1 MKKMTAVLMV
11 VVGLLCLNIKTA
23 SAEVVK
29 MTKDTLVAIVIK
41 NVPMTDGTVQAIWA
55 SGFMADPS
63 PVYFPV
69 RIRGVVEVL
78 LLAEEIKPLDHGKTE
93 DLMDVLANVVTP
105 GPVGEGEFVVVWNNR
120 CYLAEGNPRY
130 PHAIVIDL
138 NEEAPDYVTDTIR
151 GNFKHTPEYREM
163 DALLRGY
170 TLRK

>member
-1 MKKMTAVLMV
+1 MKKISAVLMI

-41 NVPMTDGTVQAIWA
+41 NVPMTDGTTQAIWA

-69 RIRGVVEVL
+69 RIRGVVEIL
-78 LLAEEIKPLDHGKTE
+78 LLAKEIEPLDHGRTE
-93 DLMDVLANVVTP
+93 DLMGVLADVVTP
-105 GPVGEGEFVVVWNNR
+105 GPVGDGEFVVVWNDK
-120 CYLAEGNPRY
+120 CYIVEGNPRY
-130 PHAIVIDL
+130 PHAIVIDI
-138 NEEAPDYVTDTIR
+138 NEEAPDYVSSVIR
-151 GNFKHTPEYREM
+151 ANFKHTPEYKEM